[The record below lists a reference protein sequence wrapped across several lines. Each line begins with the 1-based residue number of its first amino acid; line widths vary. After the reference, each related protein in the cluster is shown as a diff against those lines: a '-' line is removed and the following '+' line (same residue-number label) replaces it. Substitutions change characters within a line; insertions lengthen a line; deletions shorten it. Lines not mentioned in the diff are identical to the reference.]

1 MKTEIELEA
10 PGPKRAK
17 TMSASGGRRSE
28 EVFGAVVG
36 FYKTALQVAVKTGN
50 HKGVKSLHLRQ
61 RITATLIQ
69 VAVIFFLW
77 YKGKKAVVIVFFSKR
92 NRIIKKAVKKTV
104 SDFADRTPKIYEHF
118 FYGAFD
124 IAPQYLVVWYLFQ
137 TDAELETAK
146 SSGYCDDLEKATIS
160 NLIDLGYPQEAF
172 EITNM
177 GTPNITFCGG
187 TEEYQQNILHS
198 LTYSKAMISFTTKE
212 DIDNK
217 ANGDYHVYFQ

>member
-1 MKTEIELEA
+1 MRQPLFTL
-10 PGPKRAK
+10 
-17 TMSASGGRRSE
+17 
-28 EVFGAVVG
+28 
-36 FYKTALQVAVKTGN
+36 LLVAFSQK
-50 HKGVKSLHLRQ
+50 
-61 RITATLIQ
+61 ITVTLIQ
-69 VAVIFFLW
+69 IAVILFLW
-77 YKGKKAVVIVFFSKR
+77 YNGKKAVIIVFFSKR

-104 SDFADRTPKIYEHF
+104 LEFSDRTPKIFEHF

-137 TDAELETAK
+137 TDAELEIAK
-146 SSGYCDDLEKATIS
+146 SSGYCDELEKATIS

-187 TEEYQQNILHS
+187 TEEDQQNILHS
-198 LTYSKAMISFTTKE
+198 LTYRKAMISFTTKE